1 MLEAMSPR
9 VSADGRVATIQSMS
23 MGVPV
28 AAAVRLGLV
37 GFGSV
42 GRALAVMIR
51 DERDRIRTDCGVDL
65 VITGVAT
72 QRYNS
77 RVDDSGLD
85 LDDLLDRA
93 ARGVAHGPTAV
104 SSPHFASVCPADI
117 IVETLP
123 LEPHSGNNAAEVIR
137 AALRAGRSVVSANK
151 GPVAHS
157 LAELRSLAAAHGV
170 SYRFESAVAD
180 GLPVFNLIE
189 HTMPAAGILEISG
202 ALNSTS
208 NVVLDGLAAGL
219 SFAAAVDVARQ
230 LGITEADP
238 SFDLEGWDA
247 AVKLAA
253 LSAAVWG
260 RRLPL
265 EQVQRDPVTASA
277 APRATAA
284 RQDGMRLIT
293 MGFMEVIDGAPAHAR
308 VSLTA
313 VGPDSEFYALKGTSL
328 GVRLRS
334 RLLCPIS
341 VLSHEPALR
350 DTAYGLLSDILTIAS
365 GD

>member
-1 MLEAMSPR
+1 
-9 VSADGRVATIQSMS
+9 
-23 MGVPV
+23 V
-28 AAAVRLGLV
+28 AAAVKLGLV

-51 DERDRIRTDCGVDL
+51 DEHDRIRMECGVDL
-65 VITGVAT
+65 IVTGVAT

-77 RVDDSGLD
+77 RIDASGLD
-85 LDDLLDRA
+85 LHDLLDRA
-93 ARGVAHGPTAV
+93 ERGVAHGPTAV
-104 SSPHFASVCPADI
+104 SSPQFASVCPADI

-123 LEPHSGNNAAEVIR
+123 LEPHSGNTAAEVIR

-151 GPVAHS
+151 GPVAHC
-157 LAELRSLAAAHGV
+157 LAELRSLAEERGV

-189 HTMPAAGILEISG
+189 QTMPAAGILEISG
-202 ALNSTS
+202 PLNSTS
-208 NVVLDGLAAGL
+208 NVVLDGLATGL
-219 SFAAAVDVARQ
+219 SFAAAIDVARQ
-230 LGITEADP
+230 HGITEADP
-238 SFDLEGWDA
+238 SFDLDGWDA
-247 AVKLAA
+247 AAKLAA

-277 APRATAA
+277 APRAAAA
-284 RQDGMRLIT
+284 RQAGNRLIT
-293 MGFMEVIDGAPAHAR
+293 MGFIDVTDGAPAHAR

-313 VGPDSEFYALKGTSL
+313 VGPDNEFYALKGTSL
-328 GVRLRS
+328 GLRLRS
-334 RLLCPIS
+334 RLLGPIS

-350 DTAYGLLSDILTIAS
+350 DTAYGLLSDILTITT
-365 GD
+365 GH